1 MYQANKQAIAS
12 RQIRVTQTKVSYNSW
27 NGLKQ
32 TLIER
37 GVYLCA
43 CEGSVASYCVE
54 TREEI
59 RAADG
64 RLLPAVPL
72 GIRFWAS
79 PLDQPPRYISAREAS
94 TPGPGQVIYEYSD
107 ELAQLMRGRDFLM
120 FYDNIP
126 LPSYLTQEELDNHVV
141 RKHPNIFFAVYT
153 AKNPSTHLGRPVL
166 TPAGIT
172 PLTPPGTN
180 LCHCVIWKCSLL
192 NKTVHDQHR
201 KDVQLLK
208 WELQLTQRHGELYVI
223 L

>member
-1 MYQANKQAIAS
+1 MPTTNADGIMPTNGVEDTSPGFLFFHEMEAKSEAKRERVDKDNKEADNARDLRAVNKYLNSNEFKIYEEGKVKVRIAEYKKTLHKATADRAKALKEKLIADGS
-12 RQIRVTQTKVSYNSW
+12 TRGLQDFVIDMLVSMCDGQSTC
-27 NGLKQ
+27 GDLIFRLQ

-72 GIRFWAS
+72 GIRFRAS

-107 ELAQLMRGRDFLM
+107 ELAHLMRGRDF
-120 FYDNIP
+120 
-126 LPSYLTQEELDNHVV
+126 
-141 RKHPNIFFAVYT
+141 
-153 AKNPSTHLGRPVL
+153 
-166 TPAGIT
+166 
-172 PLTPPGTN
+172 
-180 LCHCVIWKCSLL
+180 
-192 NKTVHDQHR
+192 
-201 KDVQLLK
+201 
-208 WELQLTQRHGELYVI
+208 
-223 L
+223 